1 MIVPN
6 LMVSDMQASIA
17 FYRDLL
23 GFTLVFALDDQRAM
37 HDDPGGKA
45 IVFASLKWGDAEI
58 MLQTVESLAEDLP
71 VFTDTS
77 KPTASGTI
85 FLRGYHPEQV
95 ADKDV
100 GAITVK
106 GPVKQWYGMIE
117 LYLRD
122 PDGYI
127 ICLAA
132 PEGPPPE

>member
-17 FYRDLL
+17 FYRDVLA
-23 GFTLVFALDDQRAM
+23 FTLAFALDSERGM
-37 HDDPGGKA
+37 HDDPVGKP
-45 IVFASLKWGDAEI
+45 IIFASLKWGQAEL

-71 VFTDTS
+71 VFAKTS

-85 FLRGYHPEQV
+85 LLRGYHPDQV

-100 GAITVK
+100 RAITVK
-106 GPVKQWYGMIE
+106 GPIKQWYGMVE

-127 ICLAA
+127 LCLAA
-132 PEGPPPE
+132 PEGPPPG